1 MKRVHSICR
10 AQFKRNSAYRKSAE
24 RTELSCHTDFTP
36 GEGILSPKEWIDS
49 AREAG
54 IRAIAI
60 TDFQNAG
67 GFMEAAQVIEKLR
80 RDAGSGELD
89 LKVLYGLEAVLEDG
103 CLIHLLVRHQEGL
116 AQLYRLLESR
126 EERPFL
132 RKTEINEHRAGLLVG
147 CPGED
152 GEVYRGILKNLD
164 DARLDEIAGFY
175 DYLSVLPPQHYR
187 LLFTQEHI
195 SRSEA
200 LRAAEDSILKTVAL
214 SKRSGK
220 PVAAAGNRRT
230 ANQDWGMFRSSMA
243 YRALKDENLVLDPAF
258 LGKWL
263 GKPAAAEGNTST
275 GNQDWGMFR
284 WGMTHYILKGED
296 LETSLPNHLYTEED
310 GAWDVSLPDLL
321 YTDEMLEAF
330 SFLGKKSAEE
340 VVIHTPN
347 RLADLCEKI
356 RIFPEDKRCFQPDLP
371 GAYQTAADLCRKRL
385 RIRYGS
391 TIPEIARERIEYEL
405 AILQNNEWF
414 CSVLLIVHQLVQGLQ
429 GKGYPVR
436 ATARYYS
443 DSGYTYSYAAYLL
456 GVTEVDPLAIQIPR
470 ERFRMP
476 DAPDWQFA
484 LNVPEEC
491 VEECWKEA
499 VVILSQIFPQ
509 GMAVSMPESYRSNGR
524 IFVPNAAQ
532 LRNWLPLKKV
542 DGKYW
547 VPYGAAED
555 FPCLFRL
562 YLVPAKDLS
571 LLRKL
576 ERSTGTHPSSINIEE
591 DSLPLLVRD
600 QTDIPELGSSDIQAI
615 WKLADP
621 QTMDD
626 IIKVFALRHSWGAWE
641 DNGEEL
647 VKKKAVPF
655 SEIIGSMDD
664 VFCRLLDAGLD
675 VTFVKQMLSDPL
687 EELDNECISV
697 LTQNGI
703 PEWFINSCSKIIKLS
718 PKAYCAAA
726 FAIPA
731 LKAAWYKAR
740 FPKEYAQAYS
750 EWHSKNLHSQALN
763 AALMEIF
770 SGSPEAGLGERLKT
784 TITGRPV

>member
-1 MKRVHSICR
+1 MCKQFIKRVHSICR
-10 AQFKRNSAYRKSAE
+10 AQFKKIFPHRKSVE

-36 GEGILSPKEWIDS
+36 GEGILSPEEWINS
-49 AREAG
+49 ARETG
-54 IRAIAI
+54 VRAIAI
-60 TDFQNAG
+60 TDFQNIG
-67 GFMEAAQVIEKLR
+67 GFKEAARVIEKLR
-80 RDAGSGELD
+80 RDAEPGELD
-89 LKVLYGLEAVLEDG
+89 CKVLYGLEAVLEDG
-103 CLIHLLVRHQEGL
+103 CLIHLLVQHQEGL

-126 EERPFL
+126 KECPFL
-132 RKTEINEHRAGLLVG
+132 RKSEINRHRAGLLVG
-147 CPGED
+147 CPGKD

-164 DARLDEIAGFY
+164 DTCLEEIAGFY
-175 DYLSVLPPQHYR
+175 DYLSVLPPQQYR
-187 LLFTQEHI
+187 LLSIQEHI
-195 SRSEA
+195 SRGEV
-200 LRAAEDSILKTVAL
+200 LRAAEDLILKTIAL
-214 SKRSGK
+214 GKRSGK

-263 GKPAAAEGNTST
+263 GKPAAAAGNTPT

-296 LETSLPNHLYTEED
+296 LEISLPNHLYTEED

-321 YTDEMLEAF
+321 CTDEMLDAF
-330 SFLGKKSAEE
+330 SFLGKESAEE
-340 VVIHTPN
+340 VVIHAPN
-347 RLADLCEKI
+347 HLADLCEEI
-356 RIFPEDKRCFQPDLP
+356 RIFPEDQRCFQPILP
-371 GAYQTAADLCRKRL
+371 RAYQTAADLCRKQL
-385 RIRYGS
+385 RIWYGS
-391 TIPEIARERIEYEL
+391 MIPETAQERIDYEL

-414 CSVLLIVHQLVQGLQ
+414 CSVLLIVRQLMQGLQ
-429 GKGYPVR
+429 GKGYPVC
-436 ATARYYS
+436 AIARYYS
-443 DSGYTYSYAAYLL
+443 DSDYTYSYAAYLL

-476 DAPDWQFA
+476 DAPEWQFV

-499 VVILSQIFPQ
+499 VAILSQIFPQ
-509 GMAVSMPESYRSNGR
+509 GMAVSMPESYQSNGR
-524 IFVPNAAQ
+524 IFVPNAAE

-542 DGKYW
+542 DGEYW
-547 VPYGAAED
+547 TPYGAAED

-576 ERSTGTHPSSINIEE
+576 EQSTGTPPSSINIEE
-591 DSLPLLVRD
+591 DALPLLLRD
-600 QTDIPELGSSDIQAI
+600 QTDIPELGFSDIQAI
-615 WKLADP
+615 WKLAGP

-655 SEIIGSMDD
+655 SEIIGGMDD
-664 VFCRLLDAGLD
+664 VFCRLLDAGLEIAFVYQ
-675 VTFVKQMLSDPL
+675 VTAQLQRS
-687 EELDNECISV
+687 EELDEEYISV

-703 PEWFINSCSKIIKLS
+703 PEWFINSCNKIIKLS

-731 LKAAWYKAR
+731 LKAAWYKAH

-750 EWHSKNLHSQALN
+750 EWHSTCVERS
-763 AALMEIF
+763 EI
-770 SGSPEAGLGERLKT
+770 

>member
-1 MKRVHSICR
+1 MCKQFIKRVHSICR
-10 AQFKRNSAYRKSAE
+10 AQFKRNSPHRKSAE

-36 GEGILSPKEWIDS
+36 GEGILSPEEWINS
-49 AREAG
+49 ARETG
-54 IRAIAI
+54 VRAIAI
-60 TDFQNAG
+60 TDFQNIG
-67 GFMEAAQVIEKLR
+67 GFMEAARVMEKLR
-80 RDAGSGELD
+80 RDAEPGELD
-89 LKVLYGLEAVLEDG
+89 FKVLYGLEAALEDG
-103 CLIHLLVRHQEGL
+103 CLIHLLVQHQEGL

-126 EERPFL
+126 KERPFL
-132 RKTEINEHRAGLLVG
+132 RKSEINRHRAGLLVG
-147 CPGED
+147 CPGKD

-164 DARLDEIAGFY
+164 DSRLEEIAGFY
-175 DYLSVLPPQHYR
+175 DYLSVLPPQQYR
-187 LLFTQEHI
+187 LLSMREHM
-195 SRSEA
+195 SRGEV
-200 LRAAEDSILKTVAL
+200 LRAAEDLILKTIAL
-214 SKRSGK
+214 GKRSGK

-230 ANQDWGMFRSSMA
+230 ANQDWGMFR
-243 YRALKDENLVLDPAF
+243 
-258 LGKWL
+258 
-263 GKPAAAEGNTST
+263 
-275 GNQDWGMFR
+275 

-296 LETSLPNHLYTEED
+296 LEISLPNHLYTEED
-310 GAWDVSLPDLL
+310 GAWDISLPDLL
-321 YTDEMLEAF
+321 CTDEMLDAF
-330 SFLGKKSAEE
+330 SFLGKESAEE
-340 VVIHTPN
+340 AVIHAPN

-356 RIFPEDKRCFQPDLP
+356 RIFPEDQRCFQPILP
-371 GAYQTAADLCRKRL
+371 GAYQTVADLCRERL

-391 TIPEIARERIEYEL
+391 IIPETARERIDYEL

-414 CSVLLIVHQLVQGLQ
+414 CSVLLIVRQLMQGLQ
-429 GKGYPVR
+429 GKGYPVC
-436 ATARYYS
+436 AIAGYYS

-476 DAPDWQFA
+476 DAPDWKFA

-491 VEECWKEA
+491 VEECWEEA
-499 VVILSQIFPQ
+499 VAILSQIFPQ
-509 GMAVSMPESYRSNGR
+509 GMAVSMPESYQSNGR

-532 LRNWLPLKKV
+532 LGNWLPLKKV
-542 DGKYW
+542 DGQYW

-562 YLVPAKDLS
+562 YLVPARDLS

-576 ERSTGTHPSSINIEE
+576 EQSIGTPPSSINMEE
-591 DSLPLLVRD
+591 DALPLLLRD
-600 QTDIPELGSSDIQAI
+600 QTDIPELEFSDIQAI

-626 IIKVFALRHSWGAWE
+626 IIKVFALRHSRGAWE

-655 SEIIGSMDD
+655 SEIIGSLDD

-675 VTFVKQMLSDPL
+675 VTFVKQMLSDSL
-687 EELDNECISV
+687 EELDKECISV
-697 LTQNGI
+697 LTQSGI
-703 PEWFINSCSKIIKLS
+703 PEWLINSCNKIIKLS

-731 LKAAWYKAR
+731 LKAAWYKAH

-750 EWHSKNLHSQALN
+750 EWHSTCVERS
-763 AALMEIF
+763 EI
-770 SGSPEAGLGERLKT
+770 
-784 TITGRPV
+784 TITGGPV

>member
-1 MKRVHSICR
+1 MCKNFIRRVHSVCR
-10 AQFKRNSAYRKSAE
+10 AHFKRNSAHRKSAE

-36 GEGILSPKEWIDS
+36 GEGILSPKEWINN

-54 IRAIAI
+54 VRAIAI
-60 TDFQNAG
+60 TDFQNVG
-67 GFMEAAQVIEKLR
+67 GFMEAARAIEKLH

-89 LKVLYGLEAVLEDG
+89 FKGLYGLEAVLEDR
-103 CLIHLLVRHQEGL
+103 CLVHLLVQHQEGL
-116 AQLYRLLESR
+116 AQLYRLLEGR
-126 EERPFL
+126 KERPFL
-132 RKTEINEHRAGLLVG
+132 RKAEISEHRAGLLVG
-147 CPGED
+147 CPGKD

-164 DARLDEIAGFY
+164 DSRLEEIAGFY

-187 LLFTQEHI
+187 LLSMPKHI
-195 SRSEA
+195 SCGEA
-200 LRAAEDSILKTVAL
+200 LWAAEDLILKTIAL
-214 SKRSGK
+214 GKRSGK

-243 YRALKDENLVLDPAF
+243 YRALEDENLVLDPAF

-263 GKPAAAEGNTST
+263 GKPVPAVGNTPT

-296 LETSLPNHLYTEED
+296 LEISLPNHLYTEED

-321 YTDEMLEAF
+321 YTDEMLDAF
-330 SFLGKKSAEE
+330 SFLGKESAEE
-340 VVIHTPN
+340 VVIHAPN

-356 RIFPEDKRCFQPDLP
+356 RIFPEDQRCFQPILP
-371 GAYQTAADLCRKRL
+371 GAYQTVADLCRERL

-391 TIPEIARERIEYEL
+391 MIPETARERTEYEL
-405 AILQNNEWF
+405 AILQNNKWF
-414 CSVLLIVHQLVQGLQ
+414 CSVLLIGRQLVQGLQ
-429 GKGYPVR
+429 GKGYPVC
-436 ATARYYS
+436 AIARYYS

-476 DAPDWQFA
+476 DAPEWQFA

-491 VEECWKEA
+491 AEECWKEA
-499 VVILSQIFPQ
+499 VAILSRIFPQ
-509 GMAVSMPESYRSNGR
+509 GMAVSMPESYQSNGR

-542 DGKYW
+542 DGEYW
-547 VPYGAAED
+547 VPYGTAEN
-555 FPCLFRL
+555 FPCLFQL

-576 ERSTGTHPSSINIEE
+576 EQLTGTRPSYISMEE
-591 DSLPLLVRD
+591 DALPLLLRD
-600 QTDIPELGSSDIQAI
+600 QTDIPELEFSDIQAI
-615 WKLADP
+615 WKLAAP
-621 QTMDD
+621 QTMND
-626 IIKVFALRHSWGAWE
+626 IIKIFALRHSWGVWE

-675 VTFVKQMLSDPL
+675 VTFVEQMLSDSL
-687 EELDNECISV
+687 EELDEECSSI

-703 PEWFINSCSKIIKLS
+703 PEWFISSCNKIIKLS
-718 PKAYCAAA
+718 PKGYCAAA

-731 LKAAWYKAR
+731 LKAAWYKAH
-740 FPKEYAQAYS
+740 FPNEYARAYS
-750 EWHSKNLHSQALN
+750 EWHSNKILCEKNLWEELYSV
-763 AALMEIF
+763 F
-770 SGSPEAGLGERLKT
+770 C
-784 TITGRPV
+784 

>member
-1 MKRVHSICR
+1 MCKNFIRRVHSVCR
-10 AQFKRNSAYRKSAE
+10 AHFKRNSAHRKSVE

-36 GEGILSPKEWIDS
+36 GEGILSPKEWINN

-54 IRAIAI
+54 VRAIAI
-60 TDFQNAG
+60 TDFQNVD
-67 GFMEAAQVIEKLR
+67 GFMEAAQAIEKLR
-80 RDAGSGELD
+80 RDAGPGELHF
-89 LKVLYGLEAVLEDG
+89 KVLYGLAAALEDG
-103 CLIHLLVRHQEGL
+103 CLVHLLVQHQEGL
-116 AQLYRLLESR
+116 AQLYRLLEGR
-126 EERPFL
+126 KERPFL
-132 RKTEINEHRAGLLVG
+132 RKAEISEHRAGLLVG
-147 CPGED
+147 CPGRD

-164 DARLDEIAGFY
+164 DTCLEEIAGFY

-187 LLFTQEHI
+187 LLSTREHAPC
-195 SRSEA
+195 SEA
-200 LRAAEDSILKTVAL
+200 LGAEDLILKTIAL
-214 SKRSGK
+214 GKRSGK
-220 PVAAAGNRRT
+220 LVAAAGNRRT

-243 YRALKDENLVLDPAF
+243 YRALKARDLVLDPAV
-258 LGKWL
+258 LGRRL
-263 GKPAAAEGNTST
+263 GKPTAAARNTHT

-284 WGMTHYILKGED
+284 YGITYHILKCED
-296 LETSLPNHLYTEED
+296 WNMSLPNCLYTEED

-321 YTDEMLEAF
+321 YTDEMLDAF
-330 SFLGKKSAEE
+330 SFLGKESAEE
-340 VVIHTPN
+340 AVIHAPN

-356 RIFPEDKRCFQPDLP
+356 RIFPEDQRCFQPILP
-371 GAYQTAADLCRKRL
+371 GAYQTVADLCRERL
-385 RIRYGS
+385 RIQYGS
-391 TIPEIARERIEYEL
+391 MIPETARERTEYEL

-414 CSVLLIVHQLVQGLQ
+414 CSVLLIGRQLVQGLQ
-429 GKGYPVR
+429 GKGYPVC
-436 ATARYYS
+436 AIARYYS
-443 DSGYTYSYAAYLL
+443 DSGYTYSYASYLL

-470 ERFRMP
+470 ERFRIP
-476 DAPDWQFA
+476 DAPDWKFA

-499 VVILSQIFPQ
+499 VAILSRIFPK
-509 GMAVSMPESYRSNGR
+509 GMVVSMPESYQSNGR

-542 DGKYW
+542 DGEYW
-547 VPYGAAED
+547 VPHGAAED
-555 FPCLFRL
+555 FPSLFRL

-576 ERSTGTHPSSINIEE
+576 EQSTGTHPSSINIEE
-591 DSLPLLVRD
+591 DALPLLLRD
-600 QTDIPELGSSDIQAI
+600 QTDIPALGFSDIQAI

-621 QTMDD
+621 QTMND
-626 IIKVFALRHSWGAWE
+626 IIKVFALRHSWGVWE

-675 VTFVKQMLSDPL
+675 VTFVEQMLSDSL
-687 EELDNECISV
+687 EELDEECSSI

-703 PEWFINSCSKIIKLS
+703 PEWFINSCNKIIKLS

-731 LKAAWYKAR
+731 LKAAWYKAH

-750 EWHSKNLHSQALN
+750 EWHSTC
-763 AALMEIF
+763 I
-770 SGSPEAGLGERLKT
+770 ERAET

>member
-1 MKRVHSICR
+1 MCKNFIRRVHSVCR
-10 AQFKRNSAYRKSAE
+10 AHFKRNSAHRKSVE

-36 GEGILSPKEWIDS
+36 GEGILSPKEWINN

-54 IRAIAI
+54 VRAIAI
-60 TDFQNAG
+60 TDFQNVD
-67 GFMEAAQVIEKLR
+67 GFMEAAQAIEKLR
-80 RDAGSGELD
+80 RDAGPGELHF
-89 LKVLYGLEAVLEDG
+89 KVLYGLAAALEDG
-103 CLIHLLVRHQEGL
+103 CLVHLLVQHQEGL
-116 AQLYRLLESR
+116 AQLYRLLEGR
-126 EERPFL
+126 KERPFL
-132 RKTEINEHRAGLLVG
+132 RKAEISEHRAGLLVG
-147 CPGED
+147 CPGRD

-164 DARLDEIAGFY
+164 DTCLEEIAGFY

-187 LLFTQEHI
+187 LLSTREHAPC
-195 SRSEA
+195 SEA
-200 LRAAEDSILKTVAL
+200 LGAEDLILKTIAL
-214 SKRSGK
+214 GKRSGK
-220 PVAAAGNRRT
+220 LVAAAGNRRT

-243 YRALKDENLVLDPAF
+243 YRALKARDLVLDPAV
-258 LGKWL
+258 LGRRL
-263 GKPAAAEGNTST
+263 GKPTAAARNTHT

-284 WGMTHYILKGED
+284 YGITYHILKCED
-296 LETSLPNHLYTEED
+296 WNMSLSNCLYTEED

-321 YTDEMLEAF
+321 YTDEMLDAF
-330 SFLGKKSAEE
+330 SFLGKESAEE
-340 VVIHTPN
+340 AVIHAPN

-356 RIFPEDKRCFQPDLP
+356 RIFPEDQRCFQPILP
-371 GAYQTAADLCRKRL
+371 GAYQTVADLCRERL
-385 RIRYGS
+385 RIQYGS
-391 TIPEIARERIEYEL
+391 MIPETARERTEYEL

-414 CSVLLIVHQLVQGLQ
+414 CSVLLIGRQLVQGLQ
-429 GKGYPVR
+429 GKGYPVC
-436 ATARYYS
+436 AIARYYS
-443 DSGYTYSYAAYLL
+443 DSGYTYSYASYLL

-470 ERFRMP
+470 ERFRIP
-476 DAPDWQFA
+476 DAPDWKFA

-499 VVILSQIFPQ
+499 VAILSRIFPK
-509 GMAVSMPESYRSNGR
+509 GMVVSMPESYQSNGR

-542 DGKYW
+542 DGEYW
-547 VPYGAAED
+547 VPHGAAED
-555 FPCLFRL
+555 FPSLFRL

-576 ERSTGTHPSSINIEE
+576 EQSTGTHPSSINIEE
-591 DSLPLLVRD
+591 DALPLLLRD
-600 QTDIPELGSSDIQAI
+600 QTDIPALGFSDIQAI

-621 QTMDD
+621 QTMND
-626 IIKVFALRHSWGAWE
+626 IIKVFALRHSWGVWE

-675 VTFVKQMLSDPL
+675 VTFVEQMLSDSL
-687 EELDNECISV
+687 EELDEECSSI

-703 PEWFINSCSKIIKLS
+703 PEWFINSCNKIIKLS

-731 LKAAWYKAR
+731 LKAAWYKAH

-750 EWHSKNLHSQALN
+750 EWHSTC
-763 AALMEIF
+763 I
-770 SGSPEAGLGERLKT
+770 ERAET

>member
-1 MKRVHSICR
+1 MER
-10 AQFKRNSAYRKSAE
+10 A
-24 RTELSCHTDFTP
+24 ELSCHTDFTP
-36 GEGILSPKEWIDS
+36 GEGILSPKEWINS

-54 IRAIAI
+54 VRAVAI
-60 TDFQNAG
+60 TDFQNTD
-67 GFMEAAQVIEKLR
+67 GFMEAAQAIEQLR
-80 RDAGSGELD
+80 RDAEPGELD
-89 LKVLYGLEAVLEDG
+89 FKVLYGLETALEDG
-103 CLIHLLVRHQEGL
+103 CRVHLLVRHQEGL
-116 AQLYRLLESR
+116 AHLYRLLESR
-126 EERPFL
+126 KERPFL
-132 RKTEINEHRAGLLVG
+132 RKAEINEHRAGLLVG
-147 CPGED
+147 CPGKD

-164 DARLDEIAGFY
+164 DARLEEIAGFY

-187 LLFTQEHI
+187 LLSMLEHI
-195 SRSEA
+195 PCGEA
-200 LRAAEDSILKTVAL
+200 LGAAEDLILNTIAL
-214 SKRSGK
+214 GKRSDK

-230 ANQDWGMFRSSMA
+230 ANQDWGMFR
-243 YRALKDENLVLDPAF
+243 Y
-258 LGKWL
+258 GI
-263 GKPAAAEGNTST
+263 TY
-275 GNQDWGMFR
+275 
-284 WGMTHYILKGED
+284 YILKNED
-296 LETSLPNHLYTEED
+296 WNMSLPNHLYLEED
-310 GAWDVSLPDLL
+310 GVWYVSLPDLL
-321 YTDEMLEAF
+321 CTDEMLDAF
-330 SFLGKKSAEE
+330 SFLGKESAEE
-340 VVIHTPN
+340 VVIHAPN
-347 RLADLCEKI
+347 RLADLCEEI
-356 RIFPEDKRCFQPDLP
+356 RIFPEDQRCFQPILP
-371 GAYQTAADLCRKRL
+371 SAYQTVADLCRKQL

-391 TIPEIARERIEYEL
+391 MILETTQERIEYEL

-414 CSVLLIVHQLVQGLQ
+414 CSVLLIVRQLIQGLQ
-429 GKGYPVR
+429 GNGYPVR
-436 ATARYYS
+436 ALARYCS

-476 DAPDWQFA
+476 DAPEWQFA

-499 VVILSQIFPQ
+499 VAILSQIFPQ
-509 GMAVSMPESYRSNGR
+509 GMAVSMPESYQSNGR
-524 IFVPNAAQ
+524 IFVPNAAE

-542 DGKYW
+542 DGEYW

-562 YLVPAKDLS
+562 YLGPVKDLS

-576 ERSTGTHPSSINIEE
+576 EQSTGTPPSSINIEK
-591 DSLPLLVRD
+591 DALPLLLRD
-600 QTDIPELGSSDIQAI
+600 QTDIPELGFSDIQAI

-655 SEIIGSMDD
+655 SEIIGGMDD
-664 VFCRLLDAGLD
+664 VFCYLLDAGLD
-675 VTFVKQMLSDPL
+675 IAFVYQVTAQLQRA
-687 EELDNECISV
+687 EELDEEYISV

-703 PEWFINSCSKIIKLS
+703 PEWFINSCNKIIKLS

-726 FAIPA
+726 FAVPA
-731 LKAAWYKAR
+731 LKAAWYKAH

-750 EWHSKNLHSQALN
+750 EWHSTCV
-763 AALMEIF
+763 ER
-770 SGSPEAGLGERLKT
+770 PET

>member
-1 MKRVHSICR
+1 MCKQFIKRVHSISR
-10 AQFKRNSAYRKSAE
+10 AQFKRNSPHRKSVE

-36 GEGILSPKEWIDS
+36 GEGILSPKEWINS

-54 IRAIAI
+54 VRAIAI
-60 TDFQNAG
+60 TDFQNVG
-67 GFMEAAQVIEKLR
+67 GFIEAAQAIEKLR
-80 RDAGSGELD
+80 RDAEPGELD
-89 LKVLYGLEAVLEDG
+89 FKVLYGLETALEDG

-116 AQLYRLLESR
+116 EQLYRLLESR

-132 RKTEINEHRAGLLVG
+132 RKAEINEHRAGLLVG
-147 CPGED
+147 CPGKD

-164 DARLDEIAGFY
+164 DSRLEEIAGFY

-187 LLFTQEHI
+187 LLSMPEHI
-195 SRSEA
+195 SCGEA
-200 LRAAEDSILKTVAL
+200 LRAAEDLILKTIAL
-214 SKRSGK
+214 GKRSGK
-220 PVAAAGNRRT
+220 PVAAVGNRRT

-263 GKPAAAEGNTST
+263 GKPAAATGNTPT
-275 GNQDWGMFR
+275 GNQDWGVFR

-296 LETSLPNHLYTEED
+296 LEISLPNHLYTEED
-310 GAWDVSLPDLL
+310 GAWDVSVPDLL
-321 YTDEMLEAF
+321 YTDEMLDAF
-330 SFLGKKSAEE
+330 SFLGKESAEE
-340 VVIHTPN
+340 AVIHAPN

-356 RIFPEDKRCFQPDLP
+356 RIFPEDQRCFRPILP
-371 GAYQTAADLCRKRL
+371 GAYQTVADLCRERI

-391 TIPEIARERIEYEL
+391 MIPETARERTEYEL

-414 CSVLLIVHQLVQGLQ
+414 CSVLLIGRQLVQGLQ
-429 GKGYPVR
+429 GKGYPVC
-436 ATARYYS
+436 AIARYYS

-476 DAPDWQFA
+476 DAPDWKFA

-499 VVILSQIFPQ
+499 VVILSRIFPQ
-509 GMAVSMPESYRSNGR
+509 GMAVSMPESYQSNGR
-524 IFVPNAAQ
+524 IFVPNAAE

-542 DGKYW
+542 DGGYW

-555 FPCLFRL
+555 FPSLFRL

-576 ERSTGTHPSSINIEE
+576 EQSTGTHPSSINIEE
-591 DSLPLLVRD
+591 DALPLLLRD
-600 QTDIPELGSSDIQAI
+600 QTDIPELGFSDIQAI

-621 QTMDD
+621 QTMNDV
-626 IIKVFALRHSWGAWE
+626 IKVFALRHSWGAWE

-675 VTFVKQMLSDPL
+675 MGFVYQVTAQLQRS
-687 EELDNECISV
+687 EELDKEYISV

-703 PEWFINSCSKIIKLS
+703 PEWIINSSSKIIKLS

-750 EWHSKNLHSQALN
+750 EWHSTCVEH
-763 AALMEIF
+763 
-770 SGSPEAGLGERLKT
+770 PET
-784 TITGRPV
+784 TVTGRTV

>member
-1 MKRVHSICR
+1 MCKNFIRRVHSVCR
-10 AQFKRNSAYRKSAE
+10 AHFKRNSAHRKSVE
-24 RTELSCHTDFTP
+24 RTELSCHTKYTP
-36 GEGILSPKEWIDS
+36 GDGILSPKEWINN

-54 IRAIAI
+54 VRAIAI
-60 TDFQNAG
+60 TDFQNAD
-67 GFMEAAQVIEKLR
+67 GFMEAAQAIEKLR
-80 RDAGSGELD
+80 RDTGPGELD
-89 LKVLYGLEAVLEDG
+89 FKVLYGLETVLEDG
-103 CLIHLLVRHQEGL
+103 CLIHLLVQHQEGL

-132 RKTEINEHRAGLLVG
+132 RKSEISRHRAGLLVG
-147 CPGED
+147 CPGKD

-164 DARLDEIAGFY
+164 DARLEEIAGFY

-187 LLFTQEHI
+187 FLSTQEHT

-200 LRAAEDSILKTVAL
+200 LRVAEDLILKTIAL
-214 SKRSGK
+214 GKRSGK

-263 GKPAAAEGNTST
+263 GKPAATVGNTPT
-275 GNQDWGMFR
+275 GNQDWGVFR
-284 WGMTHYILKGED
+284 WGMTHYILKGGD
-296 LETSLPNHLYTEED
+296 LEISLPNHLYLEED
-310 GAWDVSLPDLL
+310 GVWDVSLPDLL
-321 YTDEMLEAF
+321 CTDEMLDAF
-330 SFLGKKSAEE
+330 SFLGREAAEE
-340 VVIHTPN
+340 VVIHVPN
-347 RLADLCEKI
+347 RLADLCEEI
-356 RIFPEDKRCFQPDLP
+356 RIFPEDQRCFQPTLP
-371 GAYQTAADLCRKRL
+371 GAFQTVADLCRKRL

-391 TIPEIARERIEYEL
+391 TIPETARERTEYEL

-414 CSVLLIVHQLVQGLQ
+414 CSVLLIGLQLVQGLQ
-429 GKGYPVR
+429 GKGYPVCTI
-436 ATARYYS
+436 ADYYV
-443 DSGYTYSYAAYLL
+443 DSSYTYSYTAYLL
-456 GVTEVDPLAIQIPR
+456 GVTEVDPLTIQIPR

-476 DAPDWQFA
+476 DVPEWQFA

-499 VVILSQIFPQ
+499 IAILSQIFPQ
-509 GMAVSMPESYRSNGR
+509 GMAVSMPESCQSNGR

-542 DGKYW
+542 DGEYW
-547 VPYGAAED
+547 VPYGAAEN
-555 FPCLFRL
+555 FPCLFQL

-576 ERSTGTHPSSINIEE
+576 EQLTGTRPSYISMEE
-591 DSLPLLVRD
+591 DALPLLLRD
-600 QTDIPELGSSDIQAI
+600 QTDIPELEFSDIQAI
-615 WKLADP
+615 WKLANP
-621 QTMDD
+621 KTMDD
-626 IIKVFALRHSWGAWE
+626 IIKIFALRHSWGVWE

-647 VKKKAVPF
+647 VKTKAVPF

-675 VTFVKQMLSDPL
+675 VTFVEQMLSDSL

-697 LTQNGI
+697 LAQNGI
-703 PEWFINSCSKIIKLS
+703 PEWFISSCNKIIKLS

-731 LKAAWYKAR
+731 LKAAWYKAH
-740 FPKEYAQAYS
+740 FPKEYAQTYS

-770 SGSPEAGLGERLKT
+770 SSSPEAG
-784 TITGRPV
+784 

>member
-1 MKRVHSICR
+1 MCKNFIRRVHSVCR
-10 AQFKRNSAYRKSAE
+10 AHFKRNSAHRKSVE
-24 RTELSCHTDFTP
+24 RTELSYHTDFTP
-36 GEGILSPKEWIDS
+36 GEGILSPKEWINN

-54 IRAIAI
+54 VRAIAI
-60 TDFQNAG
+60 TDFQNVD
-67 GFMEAAQVIEKLR
+67 GFMEAAQAIEKLR
-80 RDAGSGELD
+80 RDAGPGELHF
-89 LKVLYGLEAVLEDG
+89 KVLYGLAAALEDG
-103 CLIHLLVRHQEGL
+103 CLVHLLVQHQEGL
-116 AQLYRLLESR
+116 AQLYRLLEGR
-126 EERPFL
+126 KERPFL
-132 RKTEINEHRAGLLVG
+132 RKAEISEHRAGLLVG
-147 CPGED
+147 CPGRD

-164 DARLDEIAGFY
+164 DTCLEEIAGFY

-187 LLFTQEHI
+187 LLSTREHAPC
-195 SRSEA
+195 SEA
-200 LRAAEDSILKTVAL
+200 LGAEDLILKTIAL
-214 SKRSGK
+214 GKRSGK
-220 PVAAAGNRRT
+220 PVAAAGNIRT

-243 YRALKDENLVLDPAF
+243 YRALKARDLVLDPAV
-258 LGKWL
+258 LGRRL
-263 GKPAAAEGNTST
+263 GKPTAAARNTHT

-284 WGMTHYILKGED
+284 YGITYHILKCED
-296 LETSLPNHLYTEED
+296 WNMSLPNCLYTEED

-321 YTDEMLEAF
+321 YTDEMLDAF
-330 SFLGKKSAEE
+330 SFLGKESAEE
-340 VVIHTPN
+340 VVIHAPN

-356 RIFPEDKRCFQPDLP
+356 RIFPEDQRCFQPILP
-371 GAYQTAADLCRKRL
+371 GAYQTVADLCRERL

-391 TIPEIARERIEYEL
+391 MIPETARERTEYEL

-414 CSVLLIVHQLVQGLQ
+414 CSVLLIGRQLVQGLQ
-429 GKGYPVR
+429 GKGYPVC
-436 ATARYYS
+436 AIARYYS
-443 DSGYTYSYAAYLL
+443 DSGYTYSYASYLL

-470 ERFRMP
+470 ERFRIP
-476 DAPDWQFA
+476 DAPDWKFA

-499 VVILSQIFPQ
+499 VAILSRIFPK
-509 GMAVSMPESYRSNGR
+509 GMVVSMPESYQSNGR

-542 DGKYW
+542 DGEYW
-547 VPYGAAED
+547 VPHGAAED
-555 FPCLFRL
+555 FPSLFRL

-576 ERSTGTHPSSINIEE
+576 EQSTGTHPSSINIEE
-591 DSLPLLVRD
+591 DALPLLLRD
-600 QTDIPELGSSDIQAI
+600 QTDIPALGFSDIQAI

-621 QTMDD
+621 QTMND
-626 IIKVFALRHSWGAWE
+626 IIKVFALRHSWGVWE

-675 VTFVKQMLSDPL
+675 VTFVEQMLSDSL
-687 EELDNECISV
+687 EELDEECSSI

-703 PEWFINSCSKIIKLS
+703 PEWFINSCNKIIKLS

-731 LKAAWYKAR
+731 LKAAWYKAH

-750 EWHSKNLHSQALN
+750 EWHSTC
-763 AALMEIF
+763 I
-770 SGSPEAGLGERLKT
+770 ERAET

>member
-1 MKRVHSICR
+1 MCKNFIRRVHSVCR
-10 AQFKRNSAYRKSAE
+10 AHFKRNSAHRKSVE

-36 GEGILSPKEWIDS
+36 GEGILSPKEWINN

-60 TDFQNAG
+60 TDFQNAD
-67 GFMEAAQVIEKLR
+67 GFMEAAQAIEQLR
-80 RDAGSGELD
+80 RDAGPGELD
-89 LKVLYGLEAVLEDG
+89 FKVLYGLETMLEDG
-103 CLIHLLVRHQEGL
+103 CLIHLLARHQEGL
-116 AQLYRLLESR
+116 AQLYRLLEGR
-126 EERPFL
+126 KERPFL
-132 RKTEINEHRAGLLVG
+132 RKAEINEHQAGLLVG
-147 CPGED
+147 SPGKD

-164 DARLDEIAGFY
+164 DACLEEIAGFY

-187 LLFTQEHI
+187 LLSTREHAPC
-195 SRSEA
+195 SKA
-200 LRAAEDSILKTVAL
+200 LGAEDLILKTIAL
-214 SKRSGK
+214 GKRSGK
-220 PVAAAGNRRT
+220 LVAAAGNRRT
-230 ANQDWGMFRSSMA
+230 ANQDWGMFQSSMA
-243 YRALKDENLVLDPAF
+243 YRVLKAKDLVLDPAV
-258 LGKWL
+258 LGRRL
-263 GKPAAAEGNTST
+263 GQPTAAARNTPT

-284 WGMTHYILKGED
+284 YGITYHILKCED
-296 LETSLPNHLYTEED
+296 WNMSLPNHLYTEED

-321 YTDEMLEAF
+321 YTDEMLDAF
-330 SFLGKKSAEE
+330 SFLGKESAEE
-340 VVIHTPN
+340 VVIHAPN
-347 RLADLCEKI
+347 CLADLCEEI
-356 RIFPEDKRCFQPDLP
+356 LIFPEDQRCFQPILP
-371 GAYQTAADLCRKRL
+371 GAYQTVADLCWKQL

-391 TIPEIARERIEYEL
+391 MIPEMAQERIEYEL

-414 CSVLLIVHQLVQGLQ
+414 YSVLLIGRQLVQGLQ

-436 ATARYYS
+436 ALARYYS
-443 DSGYTYSYAAYLL
+443 DSGYTYSYATYLL

-476 DAPDWQFA
+476 DAPDWKFA

-499 VVILSQIFPQ
+499 VAILSRIFPQ
-509 GMAVSMPESYRSNGR
+509 GMAVSMPESYQSNGR

-542 DGKYW
+542 DGGYW

-555 FPCLFRL
+555 FPSLFRL

-576 ERSTGTHPSSINIEE
+576 EQSTGTHPSSINIEE
-591 DSLPLLVRD
+591 DALPLLLWN
-600 QTDIPELGSSDIQAI
+600 QTNIPELGFSDIQAI
-615 WKLADP
+615 WKLATP
-621 QTMDD
+621 KTMDD
-626 IIKVFALRHSWGAWE
+626 IIKVFALRHSWGTWE

-675 VTFVKQMLSDPL
+675 IAFVYQVTAQLQRA
-687 EELDNECISV
+687 EELDEEYISV

-703 PEWFINSCSKIIKLS
+703 PEWFINSCNKIIKLS

-726 FAIPA
+726 FAVPA
-731 LKAAWYKAR
+731 LKAAWYKAH

-750 EWHSKNLHSQALN
+750 EWHSTCVEH
-763 AALMEIF
+763 
-770 SGSPEAGLGERLKT
+770 PET

>member
-1 MKRVHSICR
+1 MCKNFIRRVHSVCR
-10 AQFKRNSAYRKSAE
+10 AHFKRNSAHRKSVE
-24 RTELSCHTDFTP
+24 RAELSCHTDFTP
-36 GEGILSPKEWIDS
+36 GEGILSPKEWINS
-49 AREAG
+49 AHEAG
-54 IRAIAI
+54 VRAVAI
-60 TDFQNAG
+60 TDFQNTD
-67 GFMEAAQVIEKLR
+67 GFMEAAQAIEQLR
-80 RDAGSGELD
+80 RDAEPGELD
-89 LKVLYGLEAVLEDG
+89 FKVLYGLETALEDG
-103 CLIHLLVRHQEGL
+103 CRVHLLVRHQEGL
-116 AQLYRLLESR
+116 AHLYRLLESR
-126 EERPFL
+126 KERPFL
-132 RKTEINEHRAGLLVG
+132 RKAEINEHRAGLLVG
-147 CPGED
+147 CPGKD

-164 DARLDEIAGFY
+164 DARLEEIAGFY

-187 LLFTQEHI
+187 LLSMLEHI
-195 SRSEA
+195 PCGEA
-200 LRAAEDSILKTVAL
+200 LRAAEDLILNTIAL
-214 SKRSGK
+214 GKRSDK

-263 GKPAAAEGNTST
+263 GKPAAAAGNTPT

-284 WGMTHYILKGED
+284 YGITYHILKNED
-296 LETSLPNHLYTEED
+296 WNMSLPNHLYLEED
-310 GAWDVSLPDLL
+310 GVWDVSLSDLL
-321 YTDEMLEAF
+321 CADEMLDAF
-330 SFLGKKSAEE
+330 SFLGKESAEE
-340 VVIHTPN
+340 VVIHAPN
-347 RLADLCEKI
+347 RLADLCEEI
-356 RIFPEDKRCFQPDLP
+356 RIFPEDKRCFQPILP
-371 GAYQTAADLCRKRL
+371 GAYQTVADLCRKQL

-391 TIPEIARERIEYEL
+391 MIPETTQERIDYEL

-414 CSVLLIVHQLVQGLQ
+414 CSVLLIGRQLMQGLQ
-429 GKGYPVR
+429 GKGYP
-436 ATARYYS
+436 ACAIARYYS

-476 DAPDWQFA
+476 DAPEWQFA

-499 VVILSQIFPQ
+499 VAILSQIFPQ
-509 GMAVSMPESYRSNGR
+509 GMAVSMPESCQSNGR
-524 IFVPNAAQ
+524 IFVPNAEE
-532 LRNWLPLKKV
+532 LRNWLPLERG
-542 DGKYW
+542 DGEYW

-576 ERSTGTHPSSINIEE
+576 EQSTGIPSSSINIEE
-591 DSLPLLVRD
+591 DALPLLLRD
-600 QTDIPELGSSDIQAI
+600 QTDIPELGFSDIRAI
-615 WKLADP
+615 WKLANP
-621 QTMDD
+621 KTMDD
-626 IIKVFALRHSWGAWE
+626 IIKIFALRHSWGAWE

-647 VKKKAVPF
+647 VRKRAVPF

-675 VTFVKQMLSDPL
+675 VTFVEQMLSDSL
-687 EELDNECISV
+687 EELDEECSSI

-703 PEWFINSCSKIIKLS
+703 PEWFISSCNKIIKLS

-731 LKAAWYKAR
+731 LKAAWYKAH

-750 EWHSKNLHSQALN
+750 EWHSTFV
-763 AALMEIF
+763 ER
-770 SGSPEAGLGERLKT
+770 PET

>member
-1 MKRVHSICR
+1 MCKNFIRRVHSVCR
-10 AQFKRNSAYRKSAE
+10 AHFKRNSAHRKSVE

-36 GEGILSPKEWIDS
+36 GEGILSPKEWINN

-54 IRAIAI
+54 VRAIAI
-60 TDFQNAG
+60 TDFQNVD
-67 GFMEAAQVIEKLR
+67 GFMEAAQAIEKLR
-80 RDAGSGELD
+80 RDAGPGELHF
-89 LKVLYGLEAVLEDG
+89 KVLYGLAAALEDG
-103 CLIHLLVRHQEGL
+103 CLVHLLVQHQEGL
-116 AQLYRLLESR
+116 AQLYRLLEGR
-126 EERPFL
+126 KERPFL
-132 RKTEINEHRAGLLVG
+132 RKAEISEHRAGLLVG
-147 CPGED
+147 CPGRD

-164 DARLDEIAGFY
+164 DTCLEEIAGFY

-187 LLFTQEHI
+187 LLSTREHAPC
-195 SRSEA
+195 SEA
-200 LRAAEDSILKTVAL
+200 LGAEDLILKTIAL
-214 SKRSGK
+214 GKRSGK
-220 PVAAAGNRRT
+220 PVAAAGNIRT

-243 YRALKDENLVLDPAF
+243 YRALKARDLVLDPAV
-258 LGKWL
+258 LGRRL
-263 GKPAAAEGNTST
+263 GKPIAAARNTHT

-284 WGMTHYILKGED
+284 YGITYHILKCED
-296 LETSLPNHLYTEED
+296 WNMSLPNCLYTEED

-321 YTDEMLEAF
+321 YTDEMLDAF
-330 SFLGKKSAEE
+330 SFLGKESAEE
-340 VVIHTPN
+340 AVIHAPN

-356 RIFPEDKRCFQPDLP
+356 RIFPEDQRCFQPILP
-371 GAYQTAADLCRKRL
+371 GAYQTVADLCRERI

-391 TIPEIARERIEYEL
+391 MIPETARERTEYEL

-414 CSVLLIVHQLVQGLQ
+414 CSVLLIGRQLVQGLQ
-429 GKGYPVR
+429 GKGYPVC
-436 ATARYYS
+436 AIARYYS
-443 DSGYTYSYAAYLL
+443 DSGYTYSYASYLL

-470 ERFRMP
+470 ERFRIP
-476 DAPDWQFA
+476 DAPDWKFA

-499 VVILSQIFPQ
+499 VAILSRIFPK
-509 GMAVSMPESYRSNGR
+509 GMVVSMPESYQSNGR

-542 DGKYW
+542 DGEYW
-547 VPYGAAED
+547 VPHGAAED
-555 FPCLFRL
+555 FPSLFRL

-576 ERSTGTHPSSINIEE
+576 EQSTGTHPSSINIEE
-591 DSLPLLVRD
+591 DALPLLLRD
-600 QTDIPELGSSDIQAI
+600 QTDIPALGFSDIQAI

-621 QTMDD
+621 QTMND
-626 IIKVFALRHSWGAWE
+626 IIKIFALRHSWGVWE

-675 VTFVKQMLSDPL
+675 VTFVEQMLSDSL
-687 EELDNECISV
+687 EELDEECSSI

-703 PEWFINSCSKIIKLS
+703 PEWFINSCNKIIKLS

-731 LKAAWYKAR
+731 LKAAWYKAH

-750 EWHSKNLHSQALN
+750 EWHSTC
-763 AALMEIF
+763 I
-770 SGSPEAGLGERLKT
+770 ERAET

>member
-1 MKRVHSICR
+1 MCKNFIRRVHSVCR
-10 AQFKRNSAYRKSAE
+10 AHFKRNSAHRKSVE
-24 RTELSCHTDFTP
+24 RTELSYHTDFTP
-36 GEGILSPKEWIDS
+36 GEGILSPKEWINN

-54 IRAIAI
+54 VRAIAI
-60 TDFQNAG
+60 TDFQNVD
-67 GFMEAAQVIEKLR
+67 GFMEAAQAIEKLR
-80 RDAGSGELD
+80 RDAGPGELHF
-89 LKVLYGLEAVLEDG
+89 KVLYGLAAALEDG
-103 CLIHLLVRHQEGL
+103 CLVHLLVQHQEGL
-116 AQLYRLLESR
+116 AQLYRLLEGR
-126 EERPFL
+126 KERPFL
-132 RKTEINEHRAGLLVG
+132 RKAEISEHRAGLLVG
-147 CPGED
+147 CPGRD

-164 DARLDEIAGFY
+164 DTCLEEIAGFY

-187 LLFTQEHI
+187 LLSTREHAPC
-195 SRSEA
+195 SEA
-200 LRAAEDSILKTVAL
+200 LGAEDLILKTIAL
-214 SKRSGK
+214 GKRSGK
-220 PVAAAGNRRT
+220 PVAAAGNIRT

-243 YRALKDENLVLDPAF
+243 YRALKARDLVLDPAV
-258 LGKWL
+258 LGRRL
-263 GKPAAAEGNTST
+263 GKPTAAARNTHT

-284 WGMTHYILKGED
+284 YGITYHILKCED
-296 LETSLPNHLYTEED
+296 WNMSLPNCLYTEED

-321 YTDEMLEAF
+321 YTDEMLDAF
-330 SFLGKKSAEE
+330 SFLGKESAEE
-340 VVIHTPN
+340 AVIHAPN

-356 RIFPEDKRCFQPDLP
+356 RIFPEDQRCFQPILP
-371 GAYQTAADLCRKRL
+371 GAYQTVADLCRERL

-391 TIPEIARERIEYEL
+391 MIPETARERTEYEL

-414 CSVLLIVHQLVQGLQ
+414 CSVLLIGRQLVQGLQ
-429 GKGYPVR
+429 GKGYPVC
-436 ATARYYS
+436 AIARYYS
-443 DSGYTYSYAAYLL
+443 DSGYTYSYASYLL

-470 ERFRMP
+470 ERFRIP
-476 DAPDWQFA
+476 DAPDWKFA

-499 VVILSQIFPQ
+499 VAILSRIFPK
-509 GMAVSMPESYRSNGR
+509 GMVVSMPESYQSNGR

-542 DGKYW
+542 DGEYW
-547 VPYGAAED
+547 VPHGAAED
-555 FPCLFRL
+555 FPSLFRL

-576 ERSTGTHPSSINIEE
+576 EQSTGTHPSSINIEE
-591 DSLPLLVRD
+591 DALPLLLRD
-600 QTDIPELGSSDIQAI
+600 QTDIPALGFSDIQAI

-621 QTMDD
+621 QTMND
-626 IIKVFALRHSWGAWE
+626 IIKVFALRHSWGVWE

-675 VTFVKQMLSDPL
+675 VTFVEQMLSDSL
-687 EELDNECISV
+687 EELDEECSSI

-703 PEWFINSCSKIIKLS
+703 PEWFINSCNKIIKLS

-731 LKAAWYKAR
+731 LKAAWYKAH

-750 EWHSKNLHSQALN
+750 EWHSTC
-763 AALMEIF
+763 I
-770 SGSPEAGLGERLKT
+770 ERAET

>member
-1 MKRVHSICR
+1 MCKNFIRRVHSVCR
-10 AQFKRNSAYRKSAE
+10 AHFKRNSAHRKSVE

-36 GEGILSPKEWIDS
+36 GEGILSPKEWINN

-54 IRAIAI
+54 VRAIAI
-60 TDFQNAG
+60 TDFQNVD
-67 GFMEAAQVIEKLR
+67 GFMEAAQAIEKLR
-80 RDAGSGELD
+80 RDAGPGELHF
-89 LKVLYGLEAVLEDG
+89 KVLYGLAAALEDG
-103 CLIHLLVRHQEGL
+103 CLVHLLVQHQEGL
-116 AQLYRLLESR
+116 AQLYRLLEGR
-126 EERPFL
+126 KERPFL
-132 RKTEINEHRAGLLVG
+132 RKAEINEHRAGLLVG
-147 CPGED
+147 CPGKD

-164 DARLDEIAGFY
+164 DARLEEIAGFY
-175 DYLSVLPPQHYR
+175 DYLSVLPPQHYG
-187 LLFTQEHI
+187 LLSTREHAPC
-195 SRSEA
+195 SEA
-200 LRAAEDSILKTVAL
+200 LGAEDLILKTIAL
-214 SKRSGK
+214 GKRSGK

-243 YRALKDENLVLDPAF
+243 YRALKGENLVLDPAF

-263 GKPAAAEGNTST
+263 GKPAAAAGNTPT

-284 WGMTHYILKGED
+284 WGMTHYVLKGED
-296 LETSLPNHLYTEED
+296 LEISLPNHLYLEED

-321 YTDEMLEAF
+321 YTDEMLDAF
-330 SFLGKKSAEE
+330 SFLGKESAEE
-340 VVIHTPN
+340 AVIHAPN

-356 RIFPEDKRCFQPDLP
+356 RIFPEDQRCFQPILP
-371 GAYQTAADLCRKRL
+371 GAYQTVADLCRERL
-385 RIRYGS
+385 RIQYGS
-391 TIPEIARERIEYEL
+391 MIPETARERTEYEL

-414 CSVLLIVHQLVQGLQ
+414 CSVLLIGRQLVQGLQ
-429 GKGYPVR
+429 GKGYPVC
-436 ATARYYS
+436 AIARYYS
-443 DSGYTYSYAAYLL
+443 DSGYTYSYASYLL

-470 ERFRMP
+470 ERFRIP
-476 DAPDWQFA
+476 DAPDWKFA

-499 VVILSQIFPQ
+499 VAILSRIFPK
-509 GMAVSMPESYRSNGR
+509 GMVVSMPESYQSNGR

-542 DGKYW
+542 DGEYW

-555 FPCLFRL
+555 FPSLFRL

-576 ERSTGTHPSSINIEE
+576 EQSTGTHPSSINIEE
-591 DSLPLLVRD
+591 DALPLLLRD
-600 QTDIPELGSSDIQAI
+600 QTDIPELGFSDIQAI

-675 VTFVKQMLSDPL
+675 VTFVEQMLSDSL
-687 EELDNECISV
+687 EELDKECISV

-703 PEWFINSCSKIIKLS
+703 PEWFINSCNKIIKLS

-726 FAIPA
+726 FAVPA
-731 LKAAWYKAR
+731 LKAAWYKAH

-750 EWHSKNLHSQALN
+750 EWHSTC
-763 AALMEIF
+763 I
-770 SGSPEAGLGERLKT
+770 ERAET

>member
-1 MKRVHSICR
+1 
-10 AQFKRNSAYRKSAE
+10 
-24 RTELSCHTDFTP
+24 
-36 GEGILSPKEWIDS
+36 
-49 AREAG
+49 
-54 IRAIAI
+54 
-60 TDFQNAG
+60 
-67 GFMEAAQVIEKLR
+67 
-80 RDAGSGELD
+80 
-89 LKVLYGLEAVLEDG
+89 
-103 CLIHLLVRHQEGL
+103 
-116 AQLYRLLESR
+116 
-126 EERPFL
+126 
-132 RKTEINEHRAGLLVG
+132 
-147 CPGED
+147 
-152 GEVYRGILKNLD
+152 
-164 DARLDEIAGFY
+164 
-175 DYLSVLPPQHYR
+175 
-187 LLFTQEHI
+187 
-195 SRSEA
+195 
-200 LRAAEDSILKTVAL
+200 
-214 SKRSGK
+214 
-220 PVAAAGNRRT
+220 
-230 ANQDWGMFRSSMA
+230 MFRSSMA

-263 GKPAAAEGNTST
+263 GKPAAAAGNTPT

-296 LETSLPNHLYTEED
+296 LEISLPNHLYTEED

-321 YTDEMLEAF
+321 YTDEMLDAF
-330 SFLGKKSAEE
+330 SFLGKESAEE
-340 VVIHTPN
+340 VVIHAPN
-347 RLADLCEKI
+347 CLADLCEEI
-356 RIFPEDKRCFQPDLP
+356 LIFPEDQRCFQPILP
-371 GAYQTAADLCRKRL
+371 GAYQTVADLCWKQL

-391 TIPEIARERIEYEL
+391 MIPEMAQERIEYEL

-414 CSVLLIVHQLVQGLQ
+414 YSVLLIGRQLVQGLQ

-436 ATARYYS
+436 AIARYYS
-443 DSGYTYSYAAYLL
+443 DSGYTYSYTAYLL
-456 GVTEVDPLAIQIPR
+456 GVTEVDPLAIHIPR

-484 LNVPEEC
+484 LNVPEEYM
-491 VEECWKEA
+491 EECWKEA
-499 VVILSQIFPQ
+499 IAIFSQIFPQ
-509 GMAVSMPESYRSNGR
+509 GMAVSMPESYQSNGR
-524 IFVPNAAQ
+524 IFVPNAAE

-542 DGKYW
+542 DGEYW

-576 ERSTGTHPSSINIEE
+576 EQSTGTPPSSINIEK
-591 DSLPLLVRD
+591 DALPLLLRD
-600 QTDIPELGSSDIQAI
+600 QTDIPELGFSDIQAI

-626 IIKVFALRHSWGAWE
+626 IIKVFALRHSWGVWE

-675 VTFVKQMLSDPL
+675 VTFVEQMLSDSL
-687 EELDNECISV
+687 EELDEECSSI

-703 PEWFINSCSKIIKLS
+703 PEWFISSCNKIIKLS
-718 PKAYCAAA
+718 PKGYCAAA

-731 LKAAWYKAR
+731 LKAAWYKAH

-750 EWHSKNLHSQALN
+750 EWHSTFV
-763 AALMEIF
+763 ER
-770 SGSPEAGLGERLKT
+770 PET

>member
-1 MKRVHSICR
+1 MCKQFIKRVHSICR
-10 AQFKRNSAYRKSAE
+10 AQFKKKFPHRKPVE
-24 RTELSCHTDFTP
+24 RTELSCHTDFTL
-36 GEGILSPKEWIDS
+36 GEGILSPEEWINS

-54 IRAIAI
+54 VRAIAI
-60 TDFQNAG
+60 TDFQNIG
-67 GFMEAAQVIEKLR
+67 GFMEAARVMEKLR
-80 RDAGSGELD
+80 RDAEPGELD
-89 LKVLYGLEAVLEDG
+89 FKVLYGLEAALEDG
-103 CLIHLLVRHQEGL
+103 CLIHLLVQHQEGL

-126 EERPFL
+126 KERPFL
-132 RKTEINEHRAGLLVG
+132 RKSEINRHRAGLLVG
-147 CPGED
+147 CPGKD
-152 GEVYRGILKNLD
+152 GEVYRGILTNLD
-164 DARLDEIAGFY
+164 DACLEEIAGFY
-175 DYLSVLPPQHYR
+175 DYLSVLPPQQYR
-187 LLFTQEHI
+187 LLSMREHM
-195 SRSEA
+195 SRGEV
-200 LRAAEDSILKTVAL
+200 LRAAEDLILKTIAL
-214 SKRSGK
+214 GKRSGK

-263 GKPAAAEGNTST
+263 GKPSAVAGNTPT

-296 LETSLPNHLYTEED
+296 LEISLPNHLYTEED

-321 YTDEMLEAF
+321 YTDEMLDAF
-330 SFLGKKSAEE
+330 SFLGKESAEE
-340 VVIHTPN
+340 AVIHAPN

-356 RIFPEDKRCFQPDLP
+356 RIFPEDQRCFQPILP
-371 GAYQTAADLCRKRL
+371 RAYQTVADLCRERL

-391 TIPEIARERIEYEL
+391 MIPETALERIEYEL

-414 CSVLLIVHQLVQGLQ
+414 CSVLLIVRQLMQGLQ
-429 GKGYPVR
+429 GKGYPVC
-436 ATARYYS
+436 AIAGYYS

-476 DAPDWQFA
+476 DAPDWKFA
-484 LNVPEEC
+484 LNAPEEC
-491 VEECWKEA
+491 VEECWEEA
-499 VVILSQIFPQ
+499 VAILSRIFPQ
-509 GMAVSMPESYRSNGR
+509 GMAVSMPESYQSNGR
-524 IFVPNAAQ
+524 IFVPNAAE
-532 LRNWLPLKKV
+532 LRNWLPLNKV
-542 DGKYW
+542 DGEYW
-547 VPYGAAED
+547 IPDGAVED

-576 ERSTGTHPSSINIEE
+576 EQSTGTPPSSINMEE
-591 DSLPLLVRD
+591 DALPLLLRD
-600 QTDIPELGSSDIQAI
+600 QTDIPELEFSDIQAI

-626 IIKVFALRHSWGAWE
+626 IIKVFALRHSRGAWE

-655 SEIIGSMDD
+655 SEIIGSLDD

-675 VTFVKQMLSDPL
+675 VTFVKQMLSDSL
-687 EELDNECISV
+687 EELDKECISV
-697 LTQNGI
+697 LTQSGI
-703 PEWFINSCSKIIKLS
+703 PEWLINSCNKIIKLS

-731 LKAAWYKAR
+731 LKAAWYKAH

-750 EWHSKNLHSQALN
+750 EWHSTCVERS
-763 AALMEIF
+763 EI
-770 SGSPEAGLGERLKT
+770 
-784 TITGRPV
+784 TITGGPV